1 MHMYKGRTLLFVE
14 EREWERRRRWKKQG
28 NGGDFWKNKWMF
40 KTPSAR
46 ALLFEYKTLCWLKY
60 GIVSMCSHNVT
71 STSTSPITYLRLSS
85 FSSFFALSI
94 AHVPWFLFC
103 IFFSVKW
110 PRQDEWM
117 IDPVIIADIYEPEVW
132 KLSIYAGLLCG
143 VFHSWTVHQNCS
155 GYCVAYHQLLSIAV

>member
-1 MHMYKGRTLLFVE
+1 MRKKGR
-14 EREWERRRRWKKQG
+14 RKKQG
-28 NGGDFWKNKWMF
+28 NRGNFWKNKWMF
-40 KTPSAR
+40 KTPSVRVR
-46 ALLFEYKTLCWLKY
+46 ACVWIEINMLIKIWHSPC
-60 GIVSMCSHNVT
+60 VVT
-71 STSTSPITYLRLSS
+71 MSSTNTSPITYLRLSS

-117 IDPVIIADIYEPEVW
+117 IDPVIIADIYEPEVL

-143 VFHSWTVHQNCS
+143 VFHLWTVHQNCS